1 MRVRGGQLLA
11 DATRGR
17 RSPVGTNKAIAPSR
31 CNFQLRVDEEI
42 LASGGDAEGID
53 ADVGCILK
61 LHGPPGWKWEGET
74 MRCRSEERG
83 EGDRGERPGCS
94 LQRRAERG

>member
-1 MRVRGGQLLA
+1 
-11 DATRGR
+11 
-17 RSPVGTNKAIAPSR
+17 
-31 CNFQLRVDEEI
+31 
-42 LASGGDAEGID
+42 
-53 ADVGCILK
+53 
-61 LHGPPGWKWEGET
+61 